1 MALAEHIDLE
11 VVNADSRQAYR
22 LMDIGTSKPSIE
34 DRSRVPHHLLDVVD
48 PDEIFSAGRFA
59 DLAGHAI
66 QDILDRGVTP
76 LVVGGSGLYLMALT
90 GSLDDLPPRSDRIR
104 HALEGIEIDS
114 PGFLHR
120 FLSELDSSL
129 AERTGTGDRI
139 RLLRALEIIL
149 QSGLPASL
157 LRRGGDMDTTSR
169 FRVIILEIEPIV
181 LRSRIRVRTVKMFE
195 SGLLDEVRGLL
206 ERGYG
211 RDSILGRTIGYTE
224 VLDYLE
230 GTASLDDVM
239 TSIEVN
245 TWRLARRQRN
255 MFRRLQNPVRWN
267 GGDIA
272 ELRRMIE

>member
-11 VVNADSRQAYR
+11 VVSADSRQAYR
-22 LMDIGTSKPSIE
+22 LMDIGTSKPSPE

-59 DLAGHAI
+59 DLAEHAI
-66 QDILDRGVTP
+66 HDILSRGVTP

-90 GSLDDLPPRSDRIR
+90 GSLDDLPSRSDRIR
-104 HALEGIEIDS
+104 CVLEKIEIDS

-120 FLSELDSSL
+120 FLSELDCSL
-129 AERTGTGDRI
+129 AERTGTGDRV

-149 QSGLPASL
+149 QSGFPASL
-157 LRRGGDMDTTSR
+157 LRRGGGRTDTSR
-169 FRVIILEIEPIV
+169 FRVVILEIEPLT
-181 LRSRIRVRTVKMFE
+181 LRSRIRTRTAEMFE
-195 SGLLDEVRGLL
+195 SGLLDEVKGLL

-211 RDSILGRTIGYTE
+211 RDSILGRTIGYAE

-230 GTASLDDVM
+230 GSVSLDEVM
-239 TSIEVN
+239 TNVEVN

-267 GGDIA
+267 GIDIT

>member
-22 LMDIGTSKPSIE
+22 LLDIGTSKPSRE

-59 DLAGHAI
+59 DLALHTI
-66 QDILDRGVTP
+66 QDILNRGVTP

-104 HALEGIEIDS
+104 HVLKGIEIDS

-120 FLSELDSSL
+120 FLSEVDSSL
-129 AERTGTGDRI
+129 AEQTGTGDRI

-149 QSGLPASL
+149 QSGFPASL

-169 FRVIILEIEPIV
+169 FRVIILEIEPLV
-181 LRSRIRVRTVKMFE
+181 LRSRIRVRTMKMFE
-195 SGLLDEVRGLL
+195 SGLLDEVKGLL

-211 RDSILGRTIGYTE
+211 RDSILGRTIGYAE

-230 GTASLDDVM
+230 GTVSLDDAM
-239 TSIEVN
+239 TNIEVN

-255 MFRRLQNPVRWN
+255 MFRRLQNPIRWN
-267 GGDIA
+267 GRDIA